1 MSDGKARFDGAV
13 AASTLLAK
21 RPDDATL
28 LKIYGLYKQATV
40 GDVTGEPPAMFD
52 VINKAKF
59 DAWDAVSGLP
69 RDEAMKQYADLID
82 SLKAT

>member
-1 MSDGKARFDGAV
+1 MSDVQARFDGAV
-13 AASTLLAK
+13 AAAMLLAK

-52 VINKAKF
+52 IVNKAKY
-59 DAWDAVSGLP
+59 DAWDAVSGTP
-69 RDEAMKQYADLID
+69 RDQAMTQYADLID
-82 SLKAT
+82 SLRSA